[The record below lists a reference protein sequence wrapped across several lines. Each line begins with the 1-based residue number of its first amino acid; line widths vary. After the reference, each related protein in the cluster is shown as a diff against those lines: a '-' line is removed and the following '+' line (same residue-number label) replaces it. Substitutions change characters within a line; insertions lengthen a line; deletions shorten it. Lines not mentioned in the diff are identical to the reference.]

1 MNTNNAELLSA
12 ALTGLLIKKRELDAQ
27 IKIIQDAIDGASY
40 QATAGNVVDKKKIV
54 DYLRKV
60 ETKSSHRGRK
70 TMSPAARK
78 RIADAQKKR
87 WAKYRKEQKAN
98 AANAAE

>member
-12 ALTGLLIKKRELDAQ
+12 ALTGLLIQKSKLEDQ
-27 IKIIQDAIDGASY
+27 IAVIQNALKGRPLASVTDNTPVK
-40 QATAGNVVDKKKIV
+40 ATA
-54 DYLRKV
+54 
-60 ETKSSHRGRK
+60 KSSHRGRK

-78 RIADAQKKR
+78 RIAEAQKKR

-98 AANAAE
+98 AAKAAE

>member
-12 ALTGLLIKKRELDAQ
+12 ALTGLLIKKRELDGQ
-27 IKIIQDAIDGASY
+27 IAVIQEALDGGSTVNRSIKASIE
-40 QATAGNVVDKKKIV
+40 AMPAVKASRRSAHKPV
-54 DYLRKV
+54 RKA
-60 ETKSSHRGRK
+60 
-70 TMSPAARK
+70 MSPAARK